1 MSPITAAKAAEGFI
15 AFMKAAFGARL
26 ASGASVAAALTA
38 VAAAFFAGAFG
49 AGAFV
54 AAVFFAVA
62 IWMFSISVGG
72 CLGAGTCSEQWS
84 SLRLR
89 AAGWYCQPQRLKRR
103 FQRESAQVRPVL
115 PPIVAASHRVL
126 PSKVDRSR
134 VWARNGVP

>member
-1 MSPITAAKAAEGFI
+1 MSPITAASAAEGFI

-26 ASGASVAAALTA
+26 AAGASVAAALTA

-72 CLGAGTCSEQWS
+72 CLGAST
-84 SLRLR
+84 
-89 AAGWYCQPQRLKRR
+89 
-103 FQRESAQVRPVL
+103 
-115 PPIVAASHRVL
+115 
-126 PSKVDRSR
+126 
-134 VWARNGVP
+134 